1 MVQRES
7 FRFPDFVC
15 DTCIEA
21 AFDAGFGDL
30 RGRET
35 TAKLIAFKRG
45 RELTDHECEKSS
57 CECTCLREQDRFYMA
72 IDEEEEKEDEDLVV

>member
-7 FRFPDFVC
+7 FHFPDFVC

-21 AFDAGFGDL
+21 ASDAGFGDFASKDS
-30 RGRET
+30 
-35 TAKLIAFKRG
+35 TAKLVASKRG
-45 RELTDHECEKSS
+45 DEFADHECEKSS